1 MKKRLVKL
9 FGLEEYTAQEVRQI
23 PLADIRANPFQPRR
37 EFNEQDLL
45 ELASSIERYG
55 VLQPVLVRFVEG
67 GFELIAGER
76 RVRAC
81 RLLKLKTIPALVREM
96 TDQDV
101 AVLALLENLQ
111 RKDLSFWEEA
121 EGYARLLAEFGLT
134 QEELARRVGKSQS
147 TIANKLRLL
156 RLPSSIRENI
166 SREILSERHARA
178 LLRLPDETSQE
189 KLAERMVREG
199 LTVQATEALVA
210 KIMDKGKKKC
220 RGPRLV
226 RVYKD
231 IRLFLNSVRRAA
243 QELKKAGLEVAVSE
257 VETETGWEI
266 RVLVPNQERGKGKP
280 RARDD
285 ATGMPRGE
293 E

>member
-1 MKKRLVKL
+1 M
-9 FGLEEYTAQEVRQI
+9 RQI

-189 KLAERMVREG
+189 KLAERIVREG

-266 RVLVPNQERGKGKP
+266 RVLVPKQERGKGKP
-280 RARDD
+280 RAR
-285 ATGMPRGE
+285 
-293 E
+293 